1 MYSARFAST
10 GANILVDLD
19 ATSDQAGMLAG
30 EYFPCA
36 EILDF
41 ADVDTAECFW
51 VGATQIYAEVNKAL
65 DFVPGE
71 NVTLRANTTMLACDD
86 DRCECRVRNNASSVA
101 SDPPDPLP
109 DVEPVFQVPD
119 SIAVCEEGGLAVEAS
134 QSIGSGGREW
144 TRLVWSVNA
153 TGPPESR
160 AAAKVNGTW
169 DNATEALESMQHR
182 AATDLS
188 SEFTAEA
195 TELQALAKGGFDTLV
210 LSLALEN
217 FLGSTKTESVEM
229 KLSTKSIPSVLIV
242 GGANQVA
249 KVGNALTVEASG
261 LASGCDGRSKAQ
273 RAVDYAWSLYRLD
286 GVDDPEE
293 DWTQL
298 AEGAEFVNV
307 AANKRYF
314 QLDPFS
320 LDSGTTYVARA
331 EATDTK
337 YDLSNTADVLPR
349 RRRRQRRRGDR
360 GRRPRRVRPG
370 RAAARRVLVVR
381 RGHQR
386 GLRRR
391 RGRLAGEHWPAQT
404 RS

>member
-1 MYSARFAST
+1 MLSARFTST
-10 GANILVDLD
+10 GENILVDLD
-19 ATSDQAGMLAG
+19 AASDQAGKLAG

-36 EILDF
+36 ALLDF

-65 DFVPGE
+65 YFVPGE
-71 NVTLRANTTMLACDD
+71 NVTLRAKTTMLACDD

-144 TRLVWSVNA
+144 KRLVWSVNA

-169 DNATEALESMQHR
+169 DNATEALESMRHR

-188 SEFTAEA
+188 SEFTAET

-210 LSLALEN
+210 LSLELEN

-249 KVGNALTVEASG
+249 KVGDALTS
-261 LASGCDGRSKAQ
+261 
-273 RAVDYAWSLYRLD
+273 
-286 GVDDPEE
+286 
-293 DWTQL
+293 
-298 AEGAEFVNV
+298 
-307 AANKRYF
+307 
-314 QLDPFS
+314 
-320 LDSGTTYVARA
+320 
-331 EATDTK
+331 
-337 YDLSNTADVLPR
+337 R
-349 RRRRQRRRGDR
+349 RRHSRRAATG
-360 GRRPRRVRPG
+360 
-370 RAAARRVLVVR
+370 AARRSAR
-381 RGHQR
+381 STSTTCGTSTASTASTT
-386 GLRRR
+386 RRR
-391 RGRLAGEHWPAQT
+391 IGRNSPRAP
-404 RS
+404 SS